1 MGSRTLASLCG
12 AFNFVNGDTQF
23 CQDPSIETCRDC
35 ILRGPDCAWCA
46 DNITAADM
54 GTHRMKCGRLDDLKQ
69 QGCMQIEADAKSS
82 RKISEEGK
90 KIRPKKSTVEL
101 RHGESYS
108 FQI

>member
-1 MGSRTLASLCG
+1 
-12 AFNFVNGDTQF
+12 
-23 CQDPSIETCRDC
+23 
-35 ILRGPDCAWCA
+35 
-46 DNITAADM
+46 M

-101 RHGESYS
+101 RHGMMNVDARTK
-108 FQI
+108 FLR